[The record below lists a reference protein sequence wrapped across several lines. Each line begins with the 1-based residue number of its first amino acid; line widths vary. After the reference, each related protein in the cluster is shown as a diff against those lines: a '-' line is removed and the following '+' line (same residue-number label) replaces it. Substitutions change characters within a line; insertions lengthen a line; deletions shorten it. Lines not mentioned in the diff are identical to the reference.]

1 MSLSYEIRESASSV
15 AKKYDH
21 SELTKL
27 HILYGIRRKF
37 PEQLSKLSVEEIEK
51 RISALPRVPSNV
63 MVVSEE
69 VEDLLSKIQYPQ
81 EALELAKTLAAQLL
95 EINLEDLS
103 IRTVEAS
110 AESAQEKLSLSDS
123 LEQLNKLI
131 GLNEVKTQVA
141 KLINVHQANNIRS
154 AQGLPKVPVGLHCV
168 FTGSPGT
175 GKQR

>member
-37 PEQLSKLSVEEIEK
+37 PEQLSKLSLDEIEK

-63 MVVSEE
+63 MAVSEE
-69 VEDLLSKIQYPQ
+69 VEDLLAKIQYPQ
-81 EALELAKTLAAQLL
+81 QAVELATTLALQLL
-95 EINLEDLS
+95 EIDLGDLS
-103 IRTVEAS
+103 SGPVQAS
-110 AESAQEKLSLSDS
+110 SETTQEKLSLSES

-131 GLNEVKTQVA
+131 GLNEVQF
-141 KLINVHQANNIRS
+141 LQI
-154 AQGLPKVPVGLHCV
+154 
-168 FTGSPGT
+168 
-175 GKQR
+175 